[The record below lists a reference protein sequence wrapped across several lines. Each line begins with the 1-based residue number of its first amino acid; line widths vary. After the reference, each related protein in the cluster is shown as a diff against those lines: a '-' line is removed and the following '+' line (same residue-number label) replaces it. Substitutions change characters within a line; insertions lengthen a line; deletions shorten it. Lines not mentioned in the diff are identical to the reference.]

1 MDQITLNKLSQMHLW
16 GMESALRSITD
27 GIQGDALTADELVS
41 HIVQAEWEYR
51 ENQKI
56 ERCLRNAA
64 FRYQAFVDSID
75 YSPGRHLDKNLIIRL
90 ADCSYIDRAE
100 NVIITGAT
108 GVGKSYIA
116 TALGH
121 QACLRGKKV
130 LYRNAQK
137 LFTFLK
143 ICRADGSYVKEIA
156 KIEKKDVLIID
167 DFGLEVLDHK
177 TSLMLLEILE
187 DRIGR
192 KTTII
197 ASQIPY
203 EKWYDVITEKTIADA
218 IMDRLINS
226 SHKIT
231 LQGESLRRKKE

>member
-1 MDQITLNKLSQMHLW
+1 MNQSTLNKLNQMHLW
-16 GMESALRSITD
+16 GMETALK
-27 GIQGDALTADELVS
+27 GIMGGVQNDSLTADELVELL
-41 HIVQAEWEYR
+41 VQAEWEYR

-56 ERCLRNAA
+56 ERCLSNAA
-64 FRYQAFVDSID
+64 FRYQAFIENID
-75 YSPGRHLDKNLIIRL
+75 YNPGRKLDKNLMMRL
-90 ADCSYIDRAE
+90 VDCSYIDRAE

-121 QACLRGKKV
+121 QACLKGKKV

-137 LFTFLK
+137 LFTLLR
-143 ICRADGSYVKEIA
+143 ICRADGSYIKEMS
-156 KIEKKDVLIID
+156 KIEKKEVFIID

-187 DRIGR
+187 DRVYK

-197 ASQIPY
+197 ASQLPF
-203 EKWYDVITEKTIADA
+203 EKWYDVISDKTIADA
-218 IMDRLINS
+218 VIDRLNNT
-226 SHKIT
+226 SHKIA
-231 LQGESLRRKKE
+231 LQGESMRKKK

>member
-1 MDQITLNKLSQMHLW
+1 MDQSTLNKLNQMHLW
-16 GMESALRSITD
+16 GMETALK
-27 GIQGDALTADELVS
+27 GIIGGVQNDSLTADELVELL
-41 HIVQAEWEYR
+41 VQAEWEYR

-56 ERCLRNAA
+56 ERYLNNAA
-64 FRYQAFVDSID
+64 FRYQAFIDNID
-75 YSPGRHLDKNLIIRL
+75 YSPGRKLDKNLMVRL

-100 NVIITGAT
+100 NVVITGAT

-121 QACLRGKKV
+121 QACLKGKKV

-137 LFTFLK
+137 LFTLLR
-143 ICRADGSYVKEIA
+143 ICRADGSYIKEIS
-156 KIEKKDVLIID
+156 KIEKKDVFIID

-187 DRIGR
+187 DRIYK

-197 ASQIPY
+197 ASQLPF
-203 EKWYDVITEKTIADA
+203 EKWYDVISDKTVADA
-218 IMDRLINS
+218 IIDRLNNT

-231 LQGESLRRKKE
+231 LQGESMRKKK

>member
-1 MDQITLNKLSQMHLW
+1 MNQSTLNKLNQMHLW
-16 GMESALRSITD
+16 GMEATLK
-27 GIQGDALTADELVS
+27 GILGSVQNDKLTADELVELL
-41 HIVQAEWEYR
+41 VQSEWEYR

-56 ERCLRNAA
+56 SRCLNNAA
-64 FRYQAFVDSID
+64 FRYQAFLDNID
-75 YSPGRHLDKNLIIRL
+75 YSPGRKLDKNLIMRL
-90 ADCSYIDRAE
+90 ADCSYIERAE

-121 QACLRGKKV
+121 QACLKGKKV

-137 LFTFLK
+137 LFTQLR
-143 ICRADGSYVKEIA
+143 ISRADGSYVKEMA
-156 KIEKKDVLIID
+156 KIEKKDVFIID

-187 DRIGR
+187 DRIGK

-197 ASQIPY
+197 ASQLPY

-231 LQGESLRRKKE
+231 LYGESMRKKK

>member
-1 MDQITLNKLSQMHLW
+1 MK
-16 GMESALRSITD
+16 GMIGGVRNDS
-27 GIQGDALTADELVS
+27 LTADELVELL
-41 HIVQAEWEYR
+41 VQAEWEYR

-56 ERCLRNAA
+56 ERCLSNAA
-64 FRYQAFVDSID
+64 FRYQAFIDNID
-75 YSPGRHLDKNLIIRL
+75 YSPGRKLDKNLMMRL

-121 QACLRGKKV
+121 QACLKGKKV

-137 LFTFLK
+137 LFTLLR
-143 ICRADGSYVKEIA
+143 ICRADGSYIKEMS
-156 KIEKKDVLIID
+156 KIEKKDVFIID
-167 DFGLEVLDHK
+167 DFGLEVLDHR

-187 DRIGR
+187 DRNNK

-197 ASQIPY
+197 ASQLPF
-203 EKWYDVITEKTIADA
+203 EKWYDVISDKTVADA
-218 IMDRLINS
+218 IVDRLNNT

-231 LQGESLRRKKE
+231 LQGESMRKKK

>member
-1 MDQITLNKLSQMHLW
+1 MNKLNQMHLW
-16 GMESALRSITD
+16 GMETALK
-27 GIQGDALTADELVS
+27 GIMGGVQNDSLTADELVELL
-41 HIVQAEWEYR
+41 VQAEWEYR

-56 ERCLRNAA
+56 ERCLSNAA
-64 FRYQAFVDSID
+64 FRYQAFIDNID
-75 YSPGRHLDKNLIIRL
+75 YSPGRKLDKNLMMRL

-121 QACLRGKKV
+121 QACLKGKKV

-137 LFTFLK
+137 LFTLLR
-143 ICRADGSYVKEIA
+143 ICRADGSYIKEMS
-156 KIEKKDVLIID
+156 KIEKKDVFIID
-167 DFGLEVLDHK
+167 DFGLEVLDHR

-187 DRIGR
+187 DRNNK

-197 ASQIPY
+197 ASQLPF
-203 EKWYDVITEKTIADA
+203 EKWYDVISDKTVADA
-218 IMDRLINS
+218 IIDRLNNT

-231 LQGESLRRKKE
+231 LQGESMRKKK

>member
-1 MDQITLNKLSQMHLW
+1 MDQSTLNKLNQMHLW
-16 GMESALRSITD
+16 GMETALK
-27 GIQGDALTADELVS
+27 GIIGGVQNDSLTADELVELL
-41 HIVQAEWEYR
+41 VQAEWEYR

-56 ERCLRNAA
+56 ERYLNNAA
-64 FRYQAFVDSID
+64 FRYQAFIDNID
-75 YSPGRHLDKNLIIRL
+75 YSPGRKLDKNLMVRL
-90 ADCSYIDRAE
+90 ADCSYINRAE
-100 NVIITGAT
+100 NVVITGAT

-121 QACLRGKKV
+121 QACLKGKKV

-137 LFTFLK
+137 LFTLLR
-143 ICRADGSYVKEIA
+143 ICRADGSYIKEIS
-156 KIEKKDVLIID
+156 KIEKKDVFIID

-187 DRIGR
+187 DRIYK

-197 ASQIPY
+197 ASQLPF
-203 EKWYDVITEKTIADA
+203 EKWYDVISDKTVADA
-218 IMDRLINS
+218 IIDRLNNT

-231 LQGESLRRKKE
+231 LQGESMRKKK

>member
-1 MDQITLNKLSQMHLW
+1 MNKLNQMHLW
-16 GMESALRSITD
+16 GMETALK
-27 GIQGDALTADELVS
+27 GIMGGVQNDSLTADELVELL
-41 HIVQAEWEYR
+41 VQAEWEYR

-56 ERCLRNAA
+56 ERCLNNAA
-64 FRYQAFVDSID
+64 FRYQAFIDNID
-75 YSPGRHLDKNLIIRL
+75 YSPGRKLDKNLMMRL

-100 NVIITGAT
+100 NVVITGAT
-108 GVGKSYIA
+108 GVGKSYIV

-121 QACLRGKKV
+121 QACLKGKQV

-137 LFTFLK
+137 LFTLLR
-143 ICRADGSYVKEIA
+143 ICRADGSYIKEMS
-156 KIEKKDVLIID
+156 KIEKKDVFIID

-187 DRIGR
+187 DRIYK

-197 ASQIPY
+197 ASQLPF
-203 EKWYDVITEKTIADA
+203 EKWYDVISDKTVADA
-218 IMDRLINS
+218 IIDRLNNT

-231 LQGESLRRKKE
+231 LQGESMRKKK

>member
-1 MDQITLNKLSQMHLW
+1 MDQSTLNKLNQMHLW
-16 GMESALRSITD
+16 GMETALK
-27 GIQGDALTADELVS
+27 GIIGGVQNDSLTADELVELL
-41 HIVQAEWEYR
+41 VQAEWEYR

-56 ERCLRNAA
+56 ERYLNNAA
-64 FRYQAFVDSID
+64 FRYQAFIDNID
-75 YSPGRHLDKNLIIRL
+75 YSPGRKLDKNLMVRL

-100 NVIITGAT
+100 NVVITGAT

-121 QACLRGKKV
+121 QACLKGKKV

-137 LFTFLK
+137 LFTLLR
-143 ICRADGSYVKEIA
+143 ICRADGSYIKAIS
-156 KIEKKDVLIID
+156 KIEKKDVFIID

-187 DRIGR
+187 DRIYK

-197 ASQIPY
+197 ASQLPF
-203 EKWYDVITEKTIADA
+203 EKWYDVISDKTVADA
-218 IMDRLINS
+218 IIDRLNNT

-231 LQGESLRRKKE
+231 LQGESMRKKK

>member
-1 MDQITLNKLSQMHLW
+1 MK
-16 GMESALRSITD
+16 GMIGGVRNDS
-27 GIQGDALTADELVS
+27 LTADELVELL
-41 HIVQAEWEYR
+41 VQAEWEYR

-56 ERCLRNAA
+56 ERCLSNAA
-64 FRYQAFVDSID
+64 FRYQAFIDNID
-75 YSPGRHLDKNLIIRL
+75 YSPGRKLDKNLMMRL

-121 QACLRGKKV
+121 QACLKGKKV

-137 LFTFLK
+137 LFTLLR
-143 ICRADGSYVKEIA
+143 ICRADGSYIKEMS
-156 KIEKKDVLIID
+156 KIEKKDVFIIN
-167 DFGLEVLDHK
+167 DFGLEVLDHR

-187 DRIGR
+187 DRNNK

-197 ASQIPY
+197 ASQLPF
-203 EKWYDVITEKTIADA
+203 EKWYDVISDKTVADA
-218 IMDRLINS
+218 IVDRLNNT

-231 LQGESLRRKKE
+231 LQGESMRKKK

>member
-1 MDQITLNKLSQMHLW
+1 M
-16 GMESALRSITD
+16 
-27 GIQGDALTADELVS
+27 
-41 HIVQAEWEYR
+41 
-51 ENQKI
+51 
-56 ERCLRNAA
+56 
-64 FRYQAFVDSID
+64 
-75 YSPGRHLDKNLIIRL
+75 RL
-90 ADCSYIDRAE
+90 ADCSYIERAE
-100 NVIITGAT
+100 NVIVTGAT

-121 QACLRGKKV
+121 QACLKGKKV

-137 LFTFLK
+137 LFTQLR
-143 ICRADGSYVKEIA
+143 ISRADGSYIKEMA
-156 KIEKKDVLIID
+156 KIEKKDVFIID

-187 DRIGR
+187 DRIGK
-192 KTTII
+192 KTTIV
-197 ASQIPY
+197 ASQLPY

-231 LQGESLRRKKE
+231 LLGESMRKKKQ

>member
-1 MDQITLNKLSQMHLW
+1 MNKLNQMHLW
-16 GMESALRSITD
+16 GMETALK
-27 GIQGDALTADELVS
+27 GIMGGVQNDSLTADELVELL
-41 HIVQAEWEYR
+41 VQAEWEYR

-56 ERCLRNAA
+56 ERCLNNAA
-64 FRYQAFVDSID
+64 FRYQAFIDNID
-75 YSPGRHLDKNLIIRL
+75 YSPGRKLDKNLMMRL

-100 NVIITGAT
+100 NVVITGAT

-121 QACLRGKKV
+121 QACLKGKKV

-137 LFTFLK
+137 LFTLLR
-143 ICRADGSYVKEIA
+143 ICRADGSFIKEMS
-156 KIEKKDVLIID
+156 KIEKKDVFIID

-187 DRIGR
+187 DRIYK

-197 ASQIPY
+197 ASQLPF
-203 EKWYDVITEKTIADA
+203 EKWYDVISDKTVADA
-218 IMDRLINS
+218 IIDRLNNT

-231 LQGESLRRKKE
+231 LQGESMRRKKK

>member
-1 MDQITLNKLSQMHLW
+1 MNKLNQMHLW
-16 GMESALRSITD
+16 GMETALK
-27 GIQGDALTADELVS
+27 GIMGGVQNDSLTADELVEL
-41 HIVQAEWEYR
+41 IVQAEWEYR

-56 ERCLRNAA
+56 ERCLNNAA
-64 FRYQAFVDSID
+64 FRYQAFIDSID
-75 YSPGRHLDKNLIIRL
+75 YSPGRKLDKNLMMRL

-100 NVIITGAT
+100 NVVITGAT

-121 QACLRGKKV
+121 QACLKGKKV

-137 LFTFLK
+137 LFTLLR
-143 ICRADGSYVKEIA
+143 ICRADGSYIKEMS
-156 KIEKKDVLIID
+156 KIEKKDVFIID

-187 DRIGR
+187 DRIYK

-197 ASQIPY
+197 ASQLPF
-203 EKWYDVITEKTIADA
+203 EKWYDVISDKTVADA
-218 IMDRLINS
+218 IIDRLNNT

-231 LQGESLRRKKE
+231 LQGESMRKKK

>member
-1 MDQITLNKLSQMHLW
+1 MDQSTLNKLNQMHLW
-16 GMESALRSITD
+16 GMETALK
-27 GIQGDALTADELVS
+27 GIIGGVRNDSLTADELVELL
-41 HIVQAEWEYR
+41 VQAEWEYR

-56 ERCLRNAA
+56 ERCLSNAA
-64 FRYQAFVDSID
+64 FRYQAFIDNID
-75 YSPGRHLDKNLIIRL
+75 YSPGRKLDKNLMMRL

-121 QACLRGKKV
+121 QACLKGKKV

-137 LFTFLK
+137 LFTLLR
-143 ICRADGSYVKEIA
+143 ICRADGSYIKEMS
-156 KIEKKDVLIID
+156 KIEKKDVFIID
-167 DFGLEVLDHK
+167 DFGLEVLDHR

-187 DRIGR
+187 DRNNK

-197 ASQIPY
+197 ASQLPF
-203 EKWYDVITEKTIADA
+203 EKWYDVISDKTVADA
-218 IMDRLINS
+218 IIDRLNNT

-231 LQGESLRRKKE
+231 LQGESMRKKK

>member
-1 MDQITLNKLSQMHLW
+1 MNKLNQMHLW
-16 GMESALRSITD
+16 GMETALK
-27 GIQGDALTADELVS
+27 GIMGGVQNDSLTADELVELL
-41 HIVQAEWEYR
+41 VQAEWEYR

-56 ERCLRNAA
+56 ERCLNNAA
-64 FRYQAFVDSID
+64 FRYQAFIDSID
-75 YSPGRHLDKNLIIRL
+75 YSPGRKLDKNLMMRL
-90 ADCSYIDRAE
+90 SDCSYIDRAE
-100 NVIITGAT
+100 NVVITGAT

-121 QACLRGKKV
+121 QACLKGKKV

-137 LFTFLK
+137 LFTLLR
-143 ICRADGSYVKEIA
+143 ICRADGSYIKEMA
-156 KIEKKDVLIID
+156 KIEKKDVFIID

-187 DRIGR
+187 DRIYK

-197 ASQIPY
+197 ASQLPF
-203 EKWYDVITEKTIADA
+203 EKWYDVISDKTVADA
-218 IMDRLINS
+218 IIDRLNNT

-231 LQGESLRRKKE
+231 LQGESMRKKK

>member
-1 MDQITLNKLSQMHLW
+1 MDQSTLNKLNQMHLW
-16 GMESALRSITD
+16 GMETALK
-27 GIQGDALTADELVS
+27 GIIGGVQNDSLTADELVELL
-41 HIVQAEWEYR
+41 VQAEWEYR

-56 ERCLRNAA
+56 ERCLNNAA
-64 FRYQAFVDSID
+64 FRYQAFIDNID
-75 YSPGRHLDKNLIIRL
+75 YSPGRKLDKNLMMRL
-90 ADCSYIDRAE
+90 SDCSYIDRAE
-100 NVIITGAT
+100 NVVITGAT

-121 QACLRGKKV
+121 QACLKGKKV

-137 LFTFLK
+137 LFTLLR
-143 ICRADGSYVKEIA
+143 ICRADGSYIKEIS
-156 KIEKKDVLIID
+156 KIEKKDVFIID

-187 DRIGR
+187 DRIYK

-197 ASQIPY
+197 ASQLPF
-203 EKWYDVITEKTIADA
+203 EKWYDVISDKTVADA
-218 IMDRLINS
+218 IIDRLNNT

-231 LQGESLRRKKE
+231 LQGESMRKKK